1 MSLHGF
7 GTRWPLAGWSS
18 HPSPPRLACLI
29 DSHKS
34 HAVFNTTSPLFLNYP
49 FCSERKAAYVV
60 MTAWCREIN
69 AVFFFVC
76 FEFYFI
82 FFIFIFAF
90 LIFKVPRLDKSVVP
104 DVANMSQGMFVC
116 LSFAMWCVL
125 VCVCQAWFMCSF
137 VCLNYVCLCV
147 LSCLIAHGV
156 PSLQLAAGQPKSFI
170 LNASWMVRLS
180 SVHVIA
186 WK

>member
-82 FFIFIFAF
+82 FFNFYF
-90 LIFKVPRLDKSVVP
+90 RLFNLQSTTTGQAYGSRCRQHV
-104 DVANMSQGMFVC
+104 SRYVC
-116 LSFAMWCVL
+116 LFVFCDAFF
-125 VCVCQAWFMCSF
+125 CVCQVWFMCSF
-137 VCLNYVCLCV
+137 VCMNYVCLCV

-170 LNASWMVRLS
+170 LNASWMARLS